1 MYGQGKQ
8 KQCTL
13 YYSHSVTDKKAE
25 NMTYQRQT
33 ENDDEE
39 ALWRQQA
46 QQELIQALNPPLSAG
61 GLIRLHSRYKYA
73 LMAYSPQIYKS
84 SGRLLS
90 QAGTLSPAEL
100 AETAAVWQQMLLTAF
115 SQPATRANMT
125 NALMHMQ
132 GYFKRLLSP
141 AEKQQMS
148 AAIEAYRTG
157 TGSAAAVKH
166 LLLTTARHYQTDYLC
181 EQAILQPVTAAQS
194 HSGRSSV

>member
-46 QQELIQALNPPLSAG
+46 QQELTQALNPPLSAG

-115 SQPATRANMT
+115 SQPVTRANMT

-132 GYFKRLLSP
+132 GYFKRLLNP

-157 TGSAAAVKH
+157 TGSAQAVKY
-166 LLLTTARHYQTDYLC
+166 LLLTTARRYQTDYLC
-181 EQAILQPVTAAQS
+181 EQAILQPVTPAQS

>member
-1 MYGQGKQ
+1 
-8 KQCTL
+8 
-13 YYSHSVTDKKAE
+13 
-25 NMTYQRQT
+25 MTYQRQP
-33 ENDDEE
+33 ESSDED
-39 ALWRQQA
+39 ALWRQRA
-46 QQELIQALNPPLSAG
+46 RQELIQALNPPLSAG

-73 LMAYSPQIYKS
+73 LMAYSPQLYKS

-90 QAGTLSPAEL
+90 QAGKLSL
-100 AETAAVWQQMLLTAF
+100 AETAAVWQQALLTAF

-148 AAIEAYRTG
+148 AAIETYRTG
-157 TGSAAAVKH
+157 TGSAEAVKH

-181 EQAILQPVTAAQS
+181 DQAILQPVTAAQS

>member
-1 MYGQGKQ
+1 
-8 KQCTL
+8 
-13 YYSHSVTDKKAE
+13 
-25 NMTYQRQT
+25 MTYQRQP
-33 ENDDEE
+33 EE
-39 ALWRQQA
+39 EPADALWRQKA
-46 QQELIQALNPPLSAG
+46 QQELAQVLNPPLGAG
-61 GLIRLHSRYKYA
+61 RLIREHSRYKYA

-90 QAGTLSPAEL
+90 QAGALSPDEL
-100 AETAAVWQQMLLTAF
+100 TETAAVWQQALLTAF

-148 AAIEAYRTG
+148 AVIEAYRTG
-157 TGSAAAVKH
+157 TGSAEAVKQR
-166 LLLTTARHYQTDYLC
+166 LLTTARHYQIDYLC
-181 EQAILQPVTAAQS
+181 EQKLLQPVTPAQS

>member
-1 MYGQGKQ
+1 
-8 KQCTL
+8 
-13 YYSHSVTDKKAE
+13 
-25 NMTYQRQT
+25 MTYQRQT

-39 ALWRQQA
+39 VLWRQQA
-46 QQELIQALNPPLSAG
+46 RLELTQALNSPLGAG

-100 AETAAVWQQMLLTAF
+100 AETAAVWQRELLTAF

-157 TGSAAAVKH
+157 TGSAEAVKH
-166 LLLTTARHYQTDYLC
+166 LLLTTARHYQTEYLC
-181 EQAILQPVTAAQS
+181 DQAILQPVTPAQS

>member
-1 MYGQGKQ
+1 
-8 KQCTL
+8 
-13 YYSHSVTDKKAE
+13 
-25 NMTYQRQT
+25 MTYQRQT
-33 ENDDEE
+33 ENDDEDM
-39 ALWRQQA
+39 LWRQQA
-46 QQELIQALNPPLSAG
+46 QQELTQALNPPLSAG

-90 QAGTLSPAEL
+90 QAGTRSPAEL

-148 AAIEAYRTG
+148 TAISDYRTG
-157 TGSAAAVKH
+157 SGSAEAVKH
-166 LLLTTARHYQTDYLC
+166 LLLTTARHYRVDYLC
-181 EQAILQPVTAAQS
+181 DQAVLQPVTPDQS

>member
-1 MYGQGKQ
+1 MYGQEKQ
-8 KQCTL
+8 KQCVL
-13 YYSHSVTDKKAE
+13 YYSHSIKDEKAE
-25 NMTYQRQT
+25 NMTYQRQP
-33 ENDDEE
+33 EE
-39 ALWRQQA
+39 EPEEIVWRQTVQQA
-46 QQELIQALNPPLSAG
+46 LAQVLNPPLSAG
-61 GLIRLHSRYKYA
+61 RLIREHSRYKYA
-73 LMAYSPQIYKS
+73 LMAYSPRIYKS

-90 QAGTLSPAEL
+90 QAGTLSPDEL
-100 AETAAVWQQMLLTAF
+100 AETAAHWQRELLTAF

-157 TGSAAAVKH
+157 ACPAERVKR
-166 LLLTTARHYQTDYLC
+166 LLLNTARHYQIDYLC
-181 EQAILQPVTAAQS
+181 DQAILQAATPPQS

>member
-1 MYGQGKQ
+1 
-8 KQCTL
+8 
-13 YYSHSVTDKKAE
+13 
-25 NMTYQRQT
+25 MTYQRQT
-33 ENDDEE
+33 ENDDEDM
-39 ALWRQQA
+39 LWRQQA
-46 QQELIQALNPPLSAG
+46 QQELTQALNPPLSAG

-90 QAGTLSPAEL
+90 QAGTRSPAEL
-100 AETAAVWQQMLLTAF
+100 AETAAVWQQMLLSAF

-148 AAIEAYRTG
+148 AAIETYRTG
-157 TGSAAAVKH
+157 TGSAAVVKH
-166 LLLTTARHYQTDYLC
+166 LLLSTARHYQTDYLC
-181 EQAILQPVTAAQS
+181 EQAILQPVKPAQS